1 MRFKYVRP
9 VGWCVAFELVSA
21 GCNLQRVG
29 EPEGKPEAVAVATQ
43 ALKVETPERL
53 AVKRLADMQA
63 TGADI
68 DQQKAMLARGEVKD
82 PVAYAEIE
90 GEIEGKPK
98 ARMAL
103 EGGMPA
109 AATPDTTAVALP
121 ARTSAQAAKERKL
134 PLARRQAQE
143 PPATCFVGS
152 TRWHRTSRLPC
163 RHPPATPGRTP

>member
-1 MRFKYVRP
+1 
-9 VGWCVAFELVSA
+9 
-21 GCNLQRVG
+21 VG

-43 ALKVETPERL
+43 ALKAETPERL

-90 GEIEGKPK
+90 GEIEGKSK

-121 ARTSAQAAKERKL
+121 ARTSAQAAKDAELVREMAHYDMSK
-134 PLARRQAQE
+134 
-143 PPATCFVGS
+143 PADVAAYAAKKTEILGE
-152 TRWHRTSRLPC
+152 
-163 RHPPATPGRTP
+163 